1 MNSILNTPLKDLLTI
16 DIKIVLVLHSHGIVV
31 EGNSEQLICTLFER
45 HKIPDK
51 EKAIILKEINT
62 ILFESKSTAIALFQ
76 KWPLDQL
83 MAHIEEK
90 HHRFIEKSIPLIKAY
105 FSKVIVSSVF
115 SNSLPELEDRFNRAS
130 SDLIIHLKKEE
141 LLLFPSIEKLAN
153 IAEKGSGLIN
163 VAGLKKM
170 TSLMATMHE
179 DHHDE
184 LEEFKAIY
192 TQLERWS
199 AVQPETEEI
208 LILTKLVQAFVTD
221 LTIHI
226 EKENTIVFEQA
237 IQLQQQLN
245 C

>member
-31 EGNSEQLICTLFER
+31 EGNSEQLICILFEQ
-45 HKIPDK
+45 HEVPDK
-51 EKAIILKEINT
+51 ECSIILKEINA

-141 LLLFPSIEKLAN
+141 LLLFPAIEKLAT
-153 IAEKGSGLIN
+153 IAEK
-163 VAGLKKM
+163 
-170 TSLMATMHE
+170 E
-179 DHHDE
+179 
-184 LEEFKAIY
+184 
-192 TQLERWS
+192 
-199 AVQPETEEI
+199 
-208 LILTKLVQAFVTD
+208 
-221 LTIHI
+221 
-226 EKENTIVFEQA
+226 
-237 IQLQQQLN
+237 
-245 C
+245 